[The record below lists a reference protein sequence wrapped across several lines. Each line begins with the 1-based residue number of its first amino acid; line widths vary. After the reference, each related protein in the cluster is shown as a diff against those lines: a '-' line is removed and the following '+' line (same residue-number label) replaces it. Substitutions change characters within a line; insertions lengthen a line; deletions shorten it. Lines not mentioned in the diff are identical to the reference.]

1 MYLEIDID
9 NIRQAERA
17 SHLDVYAS
25 HQLYEPGSWLAKPVK
40 TVLDILPMLDHVPSP
55 RILDLG
61 CGVGRNA
68 IAVARHF
75 SSLPCHVD
83 CVDLL
88 EYAIEKL
95 NENAVLFD
103 VVDAINGIISPI
115 DTFEILPDQ
124 YDLILAVS
132 ALEHVDSVQTFM
144 RKLDQI
150 RNGLRPGGIACLIVN
165 SGVTET
171 DTDSGTLLPPQFEVI
186 LPTAVMKDSL
196 DGAFHG
202 CTVLKSTT
210 VHQMYTVPR
219 GDRTANIETDVVT
232 LVVQKP

>member
-1 MYLEIDID
+1 MNHERDID

-40 TVLDILPMLDHVPSP
+40 TVLDILPMLDHVPSL

-75 SSLPCHVD
+75 SSLPCRVD

-103 VVDAINGIISPI
+103 VENAINGIISPI
-115 DTFEILPDQ
+115 DTYEILPNQ

-144 RKLDQI
+144 RKLEQI

-171 DTDSGTLLPPQFEVI
+171 DTDNGTILPPQFEVN
-186 LPTAVMKDSL
+186 LPTAVMKASL

-219 GDRTANIETDVVT
+219 GDRSANIETDVVT